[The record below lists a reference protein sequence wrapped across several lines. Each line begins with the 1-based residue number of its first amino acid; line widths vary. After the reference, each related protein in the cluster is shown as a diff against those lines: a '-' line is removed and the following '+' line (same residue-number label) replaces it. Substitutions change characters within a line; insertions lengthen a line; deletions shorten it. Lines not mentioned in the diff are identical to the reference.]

1 MPGRS
6 PYRVGANGGASVLL
20 ATAVAGGVTGARG
33 ALKAGV
39 VGVCGDGRAV
49 LVVEGLGRRP
59 PLAHRCDDDV
69 VLHSIPK
76 VHSSSQAYRNSQWYP
91 GVLRDEQGSL

>member
-1 MPGRS
+1 M
-6 PYRVGANGGASVLL
+6 
-20 ATAVAGGVTGARG
+20 TGALG

-39 VGVCGDGRAV
+39 VGVCGDGQAV

-76 VHSSSQAYRNSQWYP
+76 LHSSSQAYRNLQSP
-91 GVLRDEQGSL
+91 PSPLHTLRTLLRHTAALLLAREAHNGTRAS